1 MENQALVV
9 VDGNEVSLA
18 TLRNG
23 VAEAVKRAYGAERSY
38 AKALNQIFA
47 FDWFTFEANDTS
59 DEAKLVKAEKTLLY
73 ADLKKAE
80 HTNPST
86 VWARIRKYGAED
98 RYPAEATEGA
108 DGEGDGE
115 AEGNGNNQRDPLTRN
130 IEELMNLYKFNKRQD
145 SLPAKIAEAQKA
157 IAQALICLGVDLS
170 MVK

>member
-18 TLRNG
+18 TLRTG
-23 VAEAVKRAYGAERSY
+23 VAEAVKRAYGAERNY
-38 AKALNQIFA
+38 AKALNQIFSFNW
-47 FDWFTFEANDTS
+47 FDFEANDTS

-73 ADLKKAE
+73 ADLKAAE

-86 VWARIRKYGAED
+86 VWARIRKYGAEE
-98 RYPAEATEGA
+98 RYPAEDTEGA
-108 DGEGDGE
+108 EGGE

-145 SLPAKIAEAQKA
+145 SLPAKIVEAQKG
-157 IAQALICLGVDLS
+157 IAQALIALGVDLS